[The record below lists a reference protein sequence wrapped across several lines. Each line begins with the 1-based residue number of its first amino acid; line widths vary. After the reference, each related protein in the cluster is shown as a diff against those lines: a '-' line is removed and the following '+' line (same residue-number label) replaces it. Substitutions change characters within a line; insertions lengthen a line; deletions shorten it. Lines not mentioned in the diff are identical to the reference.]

1 MTHLLIR
8 GGQPLVGKISI
19 SGAKNAALPLL
30 AASLLTEEDLVLHN
44 VPHLKDVT
52 TLLELLGQLGAR
64 ITLHHT
70 GHIRINTKEIHTFC
84 APYDLVKTM
93 RASIVVLGPLLAR
106 FGQADVSLP
115 GGCAIGSRPVNL
127 HVDALRTLGA
137 DVWIEEGYIKARAP
151 HGLKGATF
159 LFDTPTVT
167 GTENILMAAVL
178 AKGTTVLQNAAR
190 EPEVVDLAR
199 CLISMGAQIE
209 GAGTD
214 IITIQG
220 VERLSGTTYSTL
232 PDRIETG
239 TYLVGAAMTQGN
251 VTLRH
256 TAPETLGAVLN
267 KLEEA
272 GAIITTDQAT
282 ITLDMQNRI
291 LKAVDIRTSP
301 YPGFP
306 TDMQAQFMALNLMA
320 QGTSTIT
327 ETIFE
332 NRFMH
337 VPELQRMG
345 AQIRIEG
352 NTVISLGSSEL
363 CGARVMATDLRASA
377 SLVLAALV
385 SKGETSIDRVYH
397 LDRGYERMEEKLSAL
412 GADIQRVI

>member
-1 MTHLLIR
+1 
-8 GGQPLVGKISI
+8 
-19 SGAKNAALPLL
+19 LL

-220 VERLSGTTYSTL
+220 VDRLSGTTYSTL

>member
-220 VERLSGTTYSTL
+220 VDRLSGTTYSTL

-291 LKAVDIRTSP
+291 LKAVDIRT
-301 YPGFP
+301 
-306 TDMQAQFMALNLMA
+306 
-320 QGTSTIT
+320 
-327 ETIFE
+327 
-332 NRFMH
+332 
-337 VPELQRMG
+337 
-345 AQIRIEG
+345 
-352 NTVISLGSSEL
+352 
-363 CGARVMATDLRASA
+363 
-377 SLVLAALV
+377 
-385 SKGETSIDRVYH
+385 
-397 LDRGYERMEEKLSAL
+397 
-412 GADIQRVI
+412 

>member
-220 VERLSGTTYSTL
+220 VDRLSGTTYSTL

-272 GAIITTDQAT
+272 GAIITTDQTT